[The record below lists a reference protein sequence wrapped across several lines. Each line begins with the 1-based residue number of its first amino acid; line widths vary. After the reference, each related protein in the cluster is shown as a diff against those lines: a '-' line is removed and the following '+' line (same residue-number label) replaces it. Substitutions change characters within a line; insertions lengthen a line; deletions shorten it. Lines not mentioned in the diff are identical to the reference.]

1 MFRAGAAALCPE
13 VGDVGPFGVRGLY
26 GNARELVVRLG
37 TADANV
43 TFLSKGAGAGDPPS
57 EAAIR
62 LVRPVGFDERHPRT
76 GFRCVREVP
85 IR

>member
-57 EAAIR
+57 E
-62 LVRPVGFDERHPRT
+62 
-76 GFRCVREVP
+76 
-85 IR
+85 